1 MSSNSSNG
9 FHANNQAPDPF
20 PITSWS
26 MVRRVGGS
34 HVAEVDRA
42 LNELCKTYWY
52 PIYAYV
58 RRTVGKPEDAEDL
71 TQGYLARLTQ
81 RDYINQANPEKG
93 KFRAFLLADLKLFL
107 SKEWV
112 RGRAVK
118 RGGCCVIESFDHAMA
133 EGRYG
138 VEPVDHDSPEKLF
151 DRAWA
156 TTLLER
162 VRERLRQHF
171 VSKGQQMLYEALQ
184 PFIAWN
190 GGDESYADT
199 AAKLG
204 KSVNDIKVSVFR
216 MRKRYRA
223 LLEEEIAE
231 TVATWEDI
239 KEEIGLL
246 ATLFA

>member
-1 MSSNSSNG
+1 
-9 FHANNQAPDPF
+9 
-20 PITSWS
+20 
-26 MVRRVGGS
+26 MVRRVDS
-34 HVAEVDRA
+34 SQVAEVDRA

-58 RRTVGKPEDAEDL
+58 RRTVGTPEDAEDL
-71 TQGYLARLTQ
+71 TQGYLARLMQ
-81 RDYINQANPEKG
+81 RGYINLADPEKG
-93 KFRAFLLADLKLFL
+93 KFRAFLLADLKLYL
-107 SKEWV
+107 ANESA
-112 RGRAVK
+112 RGRAIK
-118 RGGCCVIESFDHAMA
+118 RGGGRVIESFDQALA
-133 EGRYG
+133 EQRYG
-138 VEPVDHDSPEKLF
+138 VEPADDDSPDKLF

-171 VSKGQQMLYEALQ
+171 VDKGQQMLYEVLQ

-190 GGDESYADT
+190 GGEESYADT

-231 TVATWEDI
+231 TVATREDI
-239 KEEIGLL
+239 KEEIGVL